1 MMDNEFQ
8 DKDEKRQSPFQW
20 FLLVFLIPIMF
31 AIVVT
36 LIVTTVAGINVFD
49 VAEEHG
55 GKIPLI
61 GGLFNQDEQ
70 KALAEFEKERID
82 LEGQIKDREAKIE
95 QLQAKLENK
104 DKDIEK
110 ARLEKERLLQEID
123 DLNAIQEENKRAF
136 KDIVRTYE
144 TLSAKK
150 AAPIISQMKDEE
162 ALKILTNV
170 SAETLA
176 KIMENLEPEKA
187 AKYTQLM
194 TNESQNQV
202 DIP

>member
-1 MMDNEFQ
+1 MENGFQ
-8 DKDEKRQSPFQW
+8 DKDENRQSPIQW
-20 FLLVFLIPIMF
+20 FLLVILIPIMF

-49 VAEEHG
+49 VAKEHG
-55 GKIPLI
+55 AKIPLI
-61 GGLFNQDEQ
+61 GGLFDQDEQ

-95 QLQAKLENK
+95 QLQSKLENK

-110 ARLEKERLLQEID
+110 ARLERDRLLQEID

-150 AAPIISQMKDEE
+150 AAPIITQMKDEE

-176 KIMENLEPEKA
+176 SIMENMEPDQA

-194 TNESQNQV
+194 TNESQDQV